1 MMPNKII
8 LLTIFLYIT
17 LNLRKI
23 ENFIQSGCKI
33 ESFTEK
39 AQKAT
44 KEEKK
49 EKEER
54 ETIQEIKTNEM
65 EETKT
70 RAVYSILYLVGILVI
85 MYLLGRDGNSTTK
98 ILGFFTNNK
107 TTLIWV
113 MTLIVFI
120 ILVSV
125 TIAAYNAEDMDSEE
139 WKALIWIES
148 LISEIISVL
157 TIFVA
162 VKIVVTESGE
172 GNAKLTVMGEKILE
186 QLTTKPKPSG
196 GPTPAGVGSAD
207 GGVATN
213 RA

>member
-23 ENFIQSGCKI
+23 ENFIQ
-33 ESFTEK
+33 TEDD
-39 AQKAT
+39 AAAAAAAEAE

-49 EKEER
+49 EKKKEKEER
-54 ETIQEIKTNEM
+54 KTIQEIKTNEM

-85 MYLLGRDGNSTTK
+85 IYLLGRDDVDVKSLKFLRFFDYNSGT
-98 ILGFFTNNK
+98 G
-107 TTLIWV
+107 IWV
-113 MTLIVFI
+113 MTFILFI

-125 TIAAYNAEDMDSEE
+125 TIAAFNAEDMDSEE

-148 LISEIISVL
+148 LTSEIISVL
-157 TIFVA
+157 TIYVV
-162 VKIVVTESGE
+162 VKIVASESEEYKAAANNDVLIDLGGKILKLLAQLDPGE
-172 GNAKLTVMGEKILE
+172 GQA
-186 QLTTKPKPSG
+186 
-196 GPTPAGVGSAD
+196 AD
-207 GGVATN
+207 KA
-213 RA
+213 